1 MWKTRNYLSQK
12 IFREINSLVTS
23 LVKMLVSRNFC
34 QKSVR
39 EKLRKFSFTHFWQK
53 FRESILLKR
62 WFHEIFFRWEKISRF
77 STLWCAHCA
86 IESQNLREMNK
97 LKVCN
102 FHKNKN
108 SLGWNILLEIH
119 SLLSHFSFQQVERA
133 KFIHYYAVVVY
144 LCMRE
149 KVDVT

>member
-1 MWKTRNYLSQK
+1 MGEQSPVCKYD
-12 IFREINSLVTS
+12 F
-23 LVKMLVSRNFC
+23 FC
-34 QKSVR
+34 QSNDFT
-39 EKLRKFSFTHFWQK
+39 EKLSNQATVCKIQKFTFTHFWQK

-62 WFHEIFFRWEKISRF
+62 WFHEIFFWWEKISRF

-133 KFIHYYAVVVY
+133 KFIHYYTVVVY

-149 KVDVT
+149 KVDFT